1 MSFAVVPSGCVRDT
15 LPTGDI
21 TVEDVFNAYS
31 LGIGSD
37 GIPGYPLISVYL
49 TGEEV
54 KTVAEIDASVS
65 DLMPSAR
72 LYISGIN
79 YSFNP
84 HRIILNK
91 TTDCYIPMSDGSR
104 EEIQDDKLYRVVCD
118 LYSGQMLGAT
128 TDVSFGLLSIQPKF
142 ADGTP
147 IENIEDVIIHSDGQE
162 IKAWAAIAMYL
173 ESLEDTDGDGIA
185 NVPAYYSEFQGRK
198 VVEDSTNLFDLIKNP
213 NKYAVIIVL
222 AVIVVFVIVVL
233 LLVLIAKLI
242 KRIIRKK

>member
-1 MSFAVVPSGCVRDT
+1 
-15 LPTGDI
+15 
-21 TVEDVFNAYS
+21 
-31 LGIGSD
+31 
-37 GIPGYPLISVYL
+37 
-49 TGEEV
+49 
-54 KTVAEIDASVS
+54 
-65 DLMPSAR
+65 
-72 LYISGIN
+72 
-79 YSFNP
+79 
-84 HRIILNK
+84 
-91 TTDCYIPMSDGSR
+91 
-104 EEIQDDKLYRVVCD
+104 
-118 LYSGQMLGAT
+118 MLLAK
-128 TDVSFGLLSIQPKF
+128 TDVSFVLLSIHPNF
-142 ADGTP
+142 ADATQ
-147 IENIEDVIIHSDGQE
+147 IENIEDVNIHSDGQE